1 MAVLNATEIP
11 HLAHRVASE
20 LQRIGYS
27 QAAAQSG
34 TPPVADTAESMV
46 QYSAGH
52 RGEAEGVAR
61 TLSIGHVVP
70 IESSVSSLSGAANVV
85 VVVGADKS
93 PSP

>member
-1 MAVLNATEIP
+1 
-11 HLAHRVASE
+11 
-20 LQRIGYS
+20 
-27 QAAAQSG
+27 
-34 TPPVADTAESMV
+34 
-46 QYSAGH
+46 
-52 RGEAEGVAR
+52 VAR